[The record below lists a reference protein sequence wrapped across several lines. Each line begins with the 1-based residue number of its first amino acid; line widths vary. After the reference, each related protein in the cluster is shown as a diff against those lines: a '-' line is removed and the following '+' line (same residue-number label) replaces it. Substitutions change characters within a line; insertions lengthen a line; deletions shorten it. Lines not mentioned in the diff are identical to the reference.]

1 MSEEDV
7 QWFKWEGQNY
17 RTKSE
22 NKANS
27 IETVVVSNVI
37 NNTRLYHSG
46 IPTYIIAFQLDMN
59 EEDVY
64 KIIQS
69 ISYNTEP
76 LLAPS
81 FFVSLLENKLD
92 KDGLKSYLDDTVNTN
107 IAIKN
112 AQVRMCKAL
121 RSELISPVCWI

>member
-37 NNTRLYHSG
+37 NNTRQY
-46 IPTYIIAFQLDMN
+46 
-59 EEDVY
+59 
-64 KIIQS
+64 
-69 ISYNTEP
+69 
-76 LLAPS
+76 
-81 FFVSLLENKLD
+81 
-92 KDGLKSYLDDTVNTN
+92 
-107 IAIKN
+107 
-112 AQVRMCKAL
+112 
-121 RSELISPVCWI
+121 